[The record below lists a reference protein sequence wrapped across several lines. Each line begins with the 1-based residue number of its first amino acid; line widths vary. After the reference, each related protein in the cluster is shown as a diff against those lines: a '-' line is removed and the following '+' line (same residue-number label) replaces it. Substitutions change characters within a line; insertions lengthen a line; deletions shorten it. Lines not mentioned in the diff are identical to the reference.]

1 MTILNPSLLVAAANA
16 FVGLGEDGMDNRG
29 QMVELF
35 LREVRQPPGQPWCA
49 AFVHHVGY
57 WSHYDHKDGRSSWPL
72 PATASCYELGEFAR
86 VRAVLRKEPT
96 VGNVFLSYSHQ
107 YRRFAHTGIV
117 VAVEKSLPVAGGD
130 TLHICTTVEGNTNAD
145 GSREGRL
152 TLRKTRRF
160 STEHGDRFIHW
171 PDLEQRALAA
181 A

>member
-1 MTILNPSLLVAAANA
+1 MIEPNPRLFVAAASA
-16 FVGLGEDGMDNRG
+16 FVGLGEDGDDNRG

-57 WSHYDHKDGRSSWPL
+57 WSHYDHVAGRSSWPL

-86 VRAVLRKEPT
+86 VRAILRKEPA
-96 VGNVFLSYSHQ
+96 VGDVFLSYSPAF
-107 YRRFAHTGIV
+107 RRFAHTGVV
-117 VAVEKSLPVAGGD
+117 VAIEQSLRTAGDD
-130 TLHICTTVEGNTNAD
+130 TLHLCTTVEGNTSYD

-160 STEHGDRFIHW
+160 SVHRGDRFIHW
-171 PDLEQRALAA
+171 PDITWPARSAA
-181 A
+181 